1 MSGQIIRQSA
11 IPFQG
16 RSSFTNKAK
25 AFCLFICL
33 GFSACS
39 SPPHVARLD
48 TSSQPVAQIS
58 KPTIKREVDHPP
70 RKHSLFR
77 PLAPTLTS
85 ASKPASPPVPP
96 NSTASLVATSLGLSY
111 QILNAGADFLSVCR
125 SPRAAKIKSSLFEE
139 AIVLAKIRSALKQ
152 ELSKRRANSN
162 EVQFHEGAA
171 AISFRSDTPVKEA
184 TSAIVRILGI
194 SGVNRVDASF
204 PSPSSPV
211 PNK

>member
-1 MSGQIIRQSA
+1 MSGQLIRQSA

-16 RSSFTNKAK
+16 KSSFTNKAK

-139 AIVLAKIRSALKQ
+139 AIVLAKIRSILNQ
-152 ELSKRRANSN
+152 ELPKKTANSN

-171 AISFRSDTPVKEA
+171 AISFHSDTPVKEA
-184 TSAIVRILGI
+184 TSAIVRTLGI

>member
-1 MSGQIIRQSA
+1 MSGQLIRQSA
-11 IPFQG
+11 FSLQG
-16 RSSFTNKAK
+16 KSSFINKAK
-25 AFCLFICL
+25 AIFLLACL

-39 SPPHVARLD
+39 SPPHAAKPAVF
-48 TSSQPVAQIS
+48 SQPVAQIYNS
-58 KPTIKREVDHPP
+58 TITREANHPP

-85 ASKPASPPVPP
+85 ASKPASHPVPP
-96 NSTASLVATSLGLSY
+96 KSTASLVTSSLGSSY
-111 QILNAGADFLSVCR
+111 QILNTGTDFLSVCR

-162 EVQFHEGAA
+162 EVQFHDGAA
-171 AISFRSDTPVKEA
+171 AISFHSDTAVKEA
-184 TSAIVRILGI
+184 TSAIVRILAI

>member
-1 MSGQIIRQSA
+1 MSGQLIRQSA

-16 RSSFTNKAK
+16 RSSFTKKAK

-152 ELSKRRANSN
+152 ELSKRRSNSN
-162 EVQFHEGAA
+162 EVQFHDGAA
-171 AISFRSDTPVKEA
+171 AISFHSNTPVKEA

>member
-1 MSGQIIRQSA
+1 MSGQLIRQSA
-11 IPFQG
+11 FSLQG
-16 RSSFTNKAK
+16 RSSFINKAK
-25 AFCLFICL
+25 AISLLACL

-39 SPPHVARLD
+39 SPPHAARPD
-48 TSSQPVAQIS
+48 ASSQPVARIS
-58 KPTIKREVDHPP
+58 NSAIKREVDHPP

-85 ASKPASPPVPP
+85 ASKEEALPVPP
-96 NSTASLVATSLGLSY
+96 NSTASLVATSLGSSY
-111 QILNAGADFLSVCR
+111 QILNTGTDFVSVCR

-139 AIVLAKIRSALKQ
+139 AIVLAKIRSVIKQ
-152 ELSKRRANSN
+152 EFPKKTANSN

-171 AISFRSDTPVKEA
+171 TISFHSDTPVKTI
-184 TSAIVRILGI
+184 TSAIVRTLGI
-194 SGVNRVDASF
+194 SGVNRVDARF

>member
-1 MSGQIIRQSA
+1 MSGQLIRQSA

-111 QILNAGADFLSVCR
+111 QILNAGADFVSVCR

-139 AIVLAKIRSALKQ
+139 AIVLAKIRSVIKQ
-152 ELSKRRANSN
+152 EFPKKTANSN

-171 AISFRSDTPVKEA
+171 AISFHSDTPVKAA
-184 TSAIVRILGI
+184 TSTIVRTLGI
-194 SGVNRVDASF
+194 SGVNRVDATF
-204 PSPSSPV
+204 PSPP
-211 PNK
+211 PTALKN

>member
-1 MSGQIIRQSA
+1 MSGQLIRQSA
-11 IPFQG
+11 FSLKG
-16 RSSFTNKAK
+16 NSSFVNKAK
-25 AFCLFICL
+25 FFLLLACL

-39 SPPHVARLD
+39 SPPLVARLD
-48 TSSQPVAQIS
+48 TSSQSVAQIS
-58 KPTIKREVDHPP
+58 KPTIKRKVDDRLH
-70 RKHSLFR
+70 RISLFR
-77 PLAPTLTS
+77 PVAPDLTS
-85 ASKPASPPVPP
+85 VTKEAPLPALP
-96 NSTASLVATSLGLSY
+96 NSTASLVATSLGSSY
-111 QILNAGADFLSVCR
+111 QILIAETDFLSVCR

-139 AIVLAKIRSALKQ
+139 AIVLAKIRSVLKQ
-152 ELSKRRANSN
+152 ELPKKTTHSN

-171 AISFRSDTPVKEA
+171 AISFHSDTPVKEA

>member
-1 MSGQIIRQSA
+1 MSGQLIRQSA

-152 ELSKRRANSN
+152 ELSKRRSNSN
-162 EVQFHEGAA
+162 EVQFHDGAA

>member
-96 NSTASLVATSLGLSY
+96 NSKASLVATSLGLSY

-171 AISFRSDTPVKEA
+171 AISFHSDTPVKEA

>member
-1 MSGQIIRQSA
+1 MSGQLIRQSA

-16 RSSFTNKAK
+16 RSSFINKAK

-111 QILNAGADFLSVCR
+111 QILNAGADFVSICR

-171 AISFRSDTPVKEA
+171 AISFHSDTPVKEA
-184 TSAIVRILGI
+184 TSAIVRTLGI

>member
-1 MSGQIIRQSA
+1 MSGQLIRQSA

-16 RSSFTNKAK
+16 KSSFIKKAK

-125 SPRAAKIKSSLFEE
+125 SPRAAKINSSLFEE

-171 AISFRSDTPVKEA
+171 AISFHSDTPVKEA
-184 TSAIVRILGI
+184 TSVIVRILGI

>member
-1 MSGQIIRQSA
+1 MSGQLIRQSA

-111 QILNAGADFLSVCR
+111 QILNAGADFVSICR

-171 AISFRSDTPVKEA
+171 AISFHSDTPVKEA

-194 SGVNRVDASF
+194 SGVNRVNASF

>member
-1 MSGQIIRQSA
+1 MSGQLIRQSA

-70 RKHSLFR
+70 HKHSLFR

-111 QILNAGADFLSVCR
+111 QILNAGADFVSICR
-125 SPRAAKIKSSLFEE
+125 SPRAAKIKSSLFDE
-139 AIVLAKIRSALKQ
+139 AIVLDKIRSALKQ

-171 AISFRSDTPVKEA
+171 AISFHSDTPVKEA

>member
-111 QILNAGADFLSVCR
+111 QILNARADFLSVCR

-171 AISFRSDTPVKEA
+171 AISFHSDTPVKEA

>member
-1 MSGQIIRQSA
+1 MSGQLIRQSA

-96 NSTASLVATSLGLSY
+96 NSTASLVATSLGSSY
-111 QILNAGADFLSVCR
+111 QILNTGADFVSVCR

-171 AISFRSDTPVKEA
+171 AISFHSDTPVKEA
-184 TSAIVRILGI
+184 TSVIVRILGI

>member
-1 MSGQIIRQSA
+1 MSGQLIRQSA

-16 RSSFTNKAK
+16 KSSFTNKAK

-171 AISFRSDTPVKEA
+171 AISFHSDTPVKEA

>member
-1 MSGQIIRQSA
+1 MSGQLIRQSA

-96 NSTASLVATSLGLSY
+96 NSKASLVATSLGLSY

-152 ELSKRRANSN
+152 ELSKRRSNSN

-171 AISFRSDTPVKEA
+171 AISFHSDTPVKEA

>member
-1 MSGQIIRQSA
+1 MSGQLIRQSA
-11 IPFQG
+11 FSLQG
-16 RSSFTNKAK
+16 RSSFINKAK
-25 AFCLFICL
+25 AISLLACL

-39 SPPHVARLD
+39 SPPRAARPD
-48 TSSQPVAQIS
+48 VSSQPVAKIS
-58 KPTIKREVDHPP
+58 NSTIKREVDHPP

-111 QILNAGADFLSVCR
+111 QILNTRPDFLSVCR

-171 AISFRSDTPVKEA
+171 AISFHSDTPVKEA
-184 TSAIVRILGI
+184 TSDIVRILGI

>member
-1 MSGQIIRQSA
+1 MSGQLIRQSA

-111 QILNAGADFLSVCR
+111 QILNAGADFVSICR

-162 EVQFHEGAA
+162 EVQFHDGAA
-171 AISFRSDTPVKEA
+171 AISFHSDTSVKEA

>member
-1 MSGQIIRQSA
+1 MSGQLIRQSA

-111 QILNAGADFLSVCR
+111 QILNAGADFVSICR

-171 AISFRSDTPVKEA
+171 AISFHSDTDVKES

-194 SGVNRVDASF
+194 SGVNRVDATF
-204 PSPSSPV
+204 PSPP
-211 PNK
+211 PTALKN

>member
-1 MSGQIIRQSA
+1 MSGQLIRQSA
-11 IPFQG
+11 FSLQG
-16 RSSFTNKAK
+16 RSSFINKAK
-25 AFCLFICL
+25 AFFLLACL

-39 SPPHVARLD
+39 SPPHAAK
-48 TSSQPVAQIS
+48 SSGPSQPVARIS
-58 KPTIKREVDHPP
+58 NSTIKREVDHPP

-111 QILNAGADFLSVCR
+111 QILNAGADFVSVCR
-125 SPRAAKIKSSLFEE
+125 SPREAKIKSSLFEE

-171 AISFRSDTPVKEA
+171 AISFHSDTPVKEA

>member
-1 MSGQIIRQSA
+1 MSGQLIRQSA

-16 RSSFTNKAK
+16 KSSFTNKAK

-171 AISFRSDTPVKEA
+171 ALSFHSDTPVKEA

>member
-1 MSGQIIRQSA
+1 MSGQLIRQSA

-111 QILNAGADFLSVCR
+111 QILNAGADFVSICR

-162 EVQFHEGAA
+162 EVQFHDGAA
-171 AISFRSDTPVKEA
+171 AISFHSNTPVKEA

>member
-1 MSGQIIRQSA
+1 MSGQLIRQSA

-162 EVQFHEGAA
+162 EVQFHDGAA
-171 AISFRSDTPVKEA
+171 AISFHSDTAVKEA
-184 TSAIVRILGI
+184 TSAIVRILAI

>member
-1 MSGQIIRQSA
+1 MSGQLIRQSA

-16 RSSFTNKAK
+16 KSSFINKAK
-25 AFCLFICL
+25 AISLFACL

-39 SPPHVARLD
+39 SLPHAARPD

-58 KPTIKREVDHPP
+58 KPTIKREVDHTS

-77 PLAPTLTS
+77 PLTPTLTS
-85 ASKPASPPVPP
+85 AKKEATPQVPP

-111 QILNAGADFLSVCR
+111 QILNTGADFLSVCR

-139 AIVLAKIRSALKQ
+139 AIVLAKIRSILNQ
-152 ELSKRRANSN
+152 ELPKKTANSN

-171 AISFRSDTPVKEA
+171 ALSFHSDTPVKEA

-194 SGVNRVDASF
+194 SGVNRVDATF
-204 PSPSSPV
+204 PSPP
-211 PNK
+211 PTALKN

>member
-1 MSGQIIRQSA
+1 MSGQLIRQSA

-125 SPRAAKIKSSLFEE
+125 SPRAAKINSSLFEE

-171 AISFRSDTPVKEA
+171 AISFHSDTPVKEA